1 MNKQKTAIEWL
12 VKQVNEDCLNS
23 VFIREDL
30 VKQALEIERLQ
41 IEEAAIWMPEP
52 FSNLEFLPELGKQYY
67 NEKYGEQKL

>member
-1 MNKQKTAIEWL
+1 MNKQETALEWL

-41 IEEAAIWMPEP
+41 IEEAATWMPEH
-52 FSNLEFLPELGKQYY
+52 FGTEFIPELGKQYY
-67 NEKYGEQKL
+67 EQKYRQTKL